1 MLIGGDGI
9 ANRTVFAPVD
19 KGPSHPDFTQEARK
33 IELSDATS
41 GKRLPSPIF
50 IPAALYQ
57 KVNEGEQP
65 VAFNEKGMP
74 AQALTIL
81 TTCVGAEGNKV
92 TLKLASFEAR
102 TQVPAGRVVCRA
114 NAFSLAPCK
123 VEDASIES
131 TNRPFSVQR

>member
-57 KVNEGEQP
+57 
-65 VAFNEKGMP
+65 
-74 AQALTIL
+74 
-81 TTCVGAEGNKV
+81 
-92 TLKLASFEAR
+92 
-102 TQVPAGRVVCRA
+102 
-114 NAFSLAPCK
+114 
-123 VEDASIES
+123 
-131 TNRPFSVQR
+131 